1 MIFKNVFLA
10 DQTVECVTN
19 NFRKIRD
26 SLHFEI
32 TVDFLQQE
40 GIIDLGQRPK
50 ENRIWRGKLVKESIK
65 KGERGCS
72 SLMRCLQFQ
81 DRNIC
86 DDCFMTWR
94 KKREG
99 KNITRAEIRKEER

>member
-1 MIFKNVFLA
+1 MILKNVFLT
-10 DQTVECVTN
+10 DPMVECVTI
-19 NFRKIRD
+19 NFRRIRE
-26 SLHFEI
+26 SLHFET

-65 KGERGCS
+65 KGAEGCRI
-72 SLMRCLQFQ
+72 LMRCLAFQ
-81 DRNIC
+81 GIY
-86 DDCFMTWR
+86 DDCLMTWR
-94 KKREG
+94 KKRREG